1 MTTRTSAQES
11 PVTDRAGIERG
22 AGTGDE
28 SAAGTCAPAEDR
40 RAPGRPRS
48 AKADEAII
56 EAVLGLLA
64 DGVSIEALS
73 MEAVAAKAGVGKA
86 TIYRRWPN
94 KERLVVDAV
103 ISLKGPIPELSGE
116 SLREDLLALLRPMR
130 SVKDTRAGRIMP
142 CIMPEI
148 QRNPEMARAYHELS
162 EPRRRL
168 MRDRLREA
176 VEDGTL
182 RADIDIE
189 MTAAML
195 AGPMISQV
203 VLNWHSGV
211 DLKRLPEYIVDT
223 VLPGILA

>member
-1 MTTRTSAQES
+1 MEAMTTASVDVVADQ
-11 PVTDRAGIERG
+11 DRKG
-22 AGTGDE
+22 
-28 SAAGTCAPAEDR
+28 
-40 RAPGRPRS
+40 PGRPRS
-48 AKADEAII
+48 ARADEAII
-56 EAVLGLLA
+56 EAVLDLLGEA
-64 DGVSIEALS
+64 SIEALS
-73 MEAVAAKAGVGKA
+73 IEAVAARAGVGKA